1 VTELPGAIFVYG
13 TLKQGERNFA
23 VSKQA
28 GWVRSEPAYIE
39 GFQLFY
45 ISRRGRLPYGY
56 PAVVMASPAGQQGRV
71 WGEVQWFADLNRAL
85 AILDRLEDQGREYL
99 RSPAIAYL
107 SNRAEEACLV
117 WVYTYPSLQSV
128 QRASGVWLPEGVWR
142 EQKQPRE

>member
-1 VTELPGAIFVYG
+1 MGLPGAIFVYG

-23 VSKQA
+23 VSEQA

-45 ISRRGRLPYGY
+45 IPQRGRLPYGY
-56 PAVVMASPAGQQGRV
+56 PAVVASPGGRQGRV
-71 WGEVQWFADLNRAL
+71 WGEVQWFADLNLAV

-99 RSPAIAYL
+99 RRPATAYL
-107 SNRAEEACLV
+107 SDRADEACLA
-117 WVYTYPSLQSV
+117 WVYVYPSLQSV
-128 QRASGVWLPEGVWR
+128 QRASGVWLPQGVWR